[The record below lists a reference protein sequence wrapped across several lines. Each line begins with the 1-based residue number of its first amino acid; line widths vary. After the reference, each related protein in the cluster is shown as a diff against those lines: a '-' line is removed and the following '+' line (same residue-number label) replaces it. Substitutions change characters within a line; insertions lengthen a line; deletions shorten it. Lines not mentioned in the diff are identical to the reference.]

1 MSLLQSFPT
10 TLASKTLHA
19 PVCQVENPGE
29 IERLRHFLPSE
40 IISSPSS
47 AKRLQSHRILETLP
61 ACAPTSTSPAQ
72 PSFSIGLEVKLQG
85 ISLAL
90 VDSKPSTPREL
101 LQLNLGGI
109 DLEYT
114 ESRQMGMRLAL
125 TLRSLSVDNLLP
137 DNFNPLLLDASAN
150 NEFSMG
156 VGADPLS
163 ELPSLAVTID
173 RRNQFNYR
181 WVSIK
186 LAPVRLF
193 PTLFRRVKLVL
204 DLSLL
209 RALSTMSSNG
219 AIDQRRIEI
228 GCSPRLRTTFEELR
242 RQGVCLPTEMIERS
256 HAKTYLKYVK
266 VHSMELH
273 VTVRAVVDRP
283 SVGLLLV
290 CAF

>member
-1 MSLLQSFPT
+1 M
-10 TLASKTLHA
+10 
-19 PVCQVENPGE
+19 CQAG
-29 IERLRHFLPSE
+29 ISALPSLAVLTGTE
-40 IISSPSS
+40 G
-47 AKRLQSHRILETLP
+47 TLP
-61 ACAPTSTSPAQ
+61 YQLVSNLPPQ
-72 PSFSIGLEVKLQG
+72 VKLQG

-150 NEFSMG
+150 NEFSVG

-173 RRNQFNYR
+173 RRNQLNYR

-186 LAPVRLF
+186 LAPVRLS
-193 PTLFRRVKLVL
+193 PILFRRV
-204 DLSLL
+204 LSSHL
-209 RALSTMSSNG
+209 RGASAPSFNAL
-219 AIDQRRIEI
+219 R
-228 GCSPRLRTTFEELR
+228 C
-242 RQGVCLPTEMIERS
+242 V
-256 HAKTYLKYVK
+256 
-266 VHSMELH
+266 
-273 VTVRAVVDRP
+273 
-283 SVGLLLV
+283 
-290 CAF
+290 